1 MELQKDRCVYEPAE
15 DSWLLCA
22 TLEKVTV
29 RFPELRGRVLELG
42 TGGGI
47 VALTLASLG
56 ATVTATD
63 LNPYAVALAR
73 RNAREQSLAVEF
85 LEGDLFA
92 PAGDRKFDAIV
103 CNPPYLPPGGDY
115 DDDWL
120 ALAVEGG
127 PTGGEFTQ
135 RLLKAAPCHIRPGG
149 GVWLLLSSVMG
160 ELPGGWERERFG
172 EQEFDGEILRVERLS
187 LARQLHDVTR

>member
-1 MELQKDRCVYEPAE
+1 MELQKDRCGYEPAE

-85 LEGDLFA
+85 LEGDLFT
-92 PAGDRKFDAIV
+92 PVGDRKFDAIV

-115 DDDWL
+115 DDRWL

-127 PTGGEFTQ
+127 PSGAEFTQ
-135 RLLKAAPCHIRPGG
+135 RLLAGAPRYLRPGG
-149 GVWLLLSSVMG
+149 GVWLLFSSLMDG
-160 ELPGGWERERFG
+160 LLTEWQRERFG
-172 EQEFDGEILRVERLS
+172 EQNFKGEILRAERLS
-187 LARQLHDVTR
+187 LSTIDI

>member
-1 MELQKDRCVYEPAE
+1 MGLQEDRRVYEPAE

-29 RFPELRGRVLELG
+29 SFPELRGRVLELG

-187 LARQLHDVTR
+187 LARQLYDVTR